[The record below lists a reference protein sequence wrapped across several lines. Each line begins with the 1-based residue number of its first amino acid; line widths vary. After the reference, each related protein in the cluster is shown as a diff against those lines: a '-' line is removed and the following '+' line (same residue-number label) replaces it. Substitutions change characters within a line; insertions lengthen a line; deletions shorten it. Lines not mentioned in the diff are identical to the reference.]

1 MIFSHGEWAMSN
13 LNSLQLLCEN
23 IPDSDNIA
31 QKFFIQLENRKKTFF
46 NMVMPNIE
54 KIITISQDANLDEE
68 IIENLQSYLNIIR
81 ESSQKENL
89 PFSNKNNCIK
99 VGMAIN
105 NIKRSLRK
113 IKDLVYKEFSCNA
126 VNVIISVCESLDTM
140 FKEKHITINRV
151 KKDIEDT
158 SVLIKNY
165 ELADILDNCLQNA
178 VKAVRDSA
186 EKRIDIILYKSP
198 PKIHIDIKD
207 NGIGINKNM
216 WEKIFESGFSQFK
229 SGGKGL
235 YLARGILDNYSGR
248 IYIKESSKNN
258 GTTFTI
264 ELNEGRQK

>member
-1 MIFSHGEWAMSN
+1 
-13 LNSLQLLCEN
+13 
-23 IPDSDNIA
+23 
-31 QKFFIQLENRKKTFF
+31 
-46 NMVMPNIE
+46 
-54 KIITISQDANLDEE
+54 
-68 IIENLQSYLNIIR
+68 
-81 ESSQKENL
+81 
-89 PFSNKNNCIK
+89 
-99 VGMAIN
+99 MAIN

-158 SVLIKNY
+158 FVLIKNY

-207 NGIGINKNM
+207 NGIGISKDM

-235 YLARGILDNYSGR
+235 YHARKILDNYIGR
-248 IYIKESSKNN
+248 IYIKESSKNS